1 MKRLLANNWDM
12 VLVQGILA
20 VLFGI
25 ATLALPGITLIALV
39 ALFGGYALIDGVIS
53 IVIAIKDRKENDKW
67 WLLLLSGL
75 VSVAAGVVTFA
86 WPGITAISLFYVIVG
101 WAIASGVVEVILAI
115 QLRKEIEGEWLLVL
129 DGILSVAFGILLAT
143 QPAIGLLA
151 VLWMIGAY
159 GIAGGVTLIVL
170 AFRLRNFEVKDDA
183 LQANFR
189 QVHQS

>member
-12 VLVQGILA
+12 VLVRGILA

-25 ATLALPGITLIALV
+25 ATLFLPGITLIVLV

-53 IVIAIKDRKENDKW
+53 IVIAIKDRKENNKW
-67 WLLLLSGL
+67 WLLLLFGL
-75 VSVAAGVVTFA
+75 VSIAAGVVTFA
-86 WPGITAISLFYVIVG
+86 WPGITAISLFYIIVG
-101 WAIASGVVEVILAI
+101 WAIVSGVVEVILAV

-151 VLWMIGAY
+151 VLWMIGVY
-159 GIAGGVTLIVL
+159 GIAGGVTLIAL

-183 LQANFR
+183 
-189 QVHQS
+189 H

>member
-67 WLLLLSGL
+67 WLLLSGL

-143 QPAIGLLA
+143 QPAISLLA